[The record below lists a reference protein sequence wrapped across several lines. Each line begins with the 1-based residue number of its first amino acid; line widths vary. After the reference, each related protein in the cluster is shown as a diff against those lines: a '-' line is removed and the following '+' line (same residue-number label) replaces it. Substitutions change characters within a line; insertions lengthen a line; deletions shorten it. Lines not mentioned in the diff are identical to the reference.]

1 MNLVNQFFNIIQQK
15 LRKIKEEKMGEK
27 EIKNLVK
34 KTLKQ
39 IGIQINFKGFHY
51 LQTLIAVS
59 INKDFNMNEYKI
71 VAARHHTTAIN
82 VERAIRYICDTQQEK
97 LQKYF
102 ETDYKITNSVLYELL
117 REKSFRR
124 NRPVQYETR
133 EFDKLCCNVD
143 ILE

>member
-1 MNLVNQFFNIIQQK
+1 MDLVNQFFNIIQQK
-15 LRKIKEEKMGEK
+15 FKKIKEEKMGEK

-34 KTLKQ
+34 KILKQ

-71 VAARHHTTAIN
+71 VAARHHTTAIS
-82 VERAIRYICDTQQEK
+82 VERAIRYICDIQQEK

-117 REKSFRR
+117 REK
-124 NRPVQYETR
+124 V
-133 EFDKLCCNVD
+133 
-143 ILE
+143 LEEIDQFNMKQENLTNYVAM

>member
-1 MNLVNQFFNIIQQK
+1 
-15 LRKIKEEKMGEK
+15 MGEK

-34 KTLKQ
+34 KILKQ

-71 VAARHHTTAIN
+71 VAARHHTTAIS

-117 REKSFRR
+117 REK
-124 NRPVQYETR
+124 V
-133 EFDKLCCNVD
+133 
-143 ILE
+143 LEEIDQFNMKQGNLTNYVAM